1 MGFESRLIRLE
12 ETCEQLLYEIR
23 DLRLAVGKK
32 ERLPNSVLE
41 PSSQEK
47 PTPRQGA
54 TTCVAEQQ
62 PALNRASNVPRPSH
76 RSRNRE
82 HNLDLYMSLFAGRE
96 DVYAYAW
103 ENVAKGTK
111 GWAPAREYAPGKDK
125 EEKAFLPL
133 TRDIIRRHMWDVNA
147 SHKGIYVMLPGDRCK
162 LLVCDFDDGDWRA
175 DARAYVEVARARGLD
190 PLLELSR
197 SGDGAHVWLFFEKP
211 VSAALARRLGYRLVE
226 EAAEKRPDLRLHSL
240 DRFFPSQ
247 DTLPVKAKKKA
258 ARLGNLIALPLHLG
272 SWKSKRTTV
281 FVDPETFEEYA
292 DQFGRL
298 AEVRR
303 VSVEQLEELTD
314 TEAPSQT
321 VFGGGEEP
329 PKREP
334 YARVVKGEKV
344 TLRVGGAL
352 RYQGTS
358 TSVCLLS

>member
-1 MGFESRLIRLE
+1 MKSTSRE
-12 ETCEQLLYEIR
+12 
-23 DLRLAVGKK
+23 
-32 ERLPNSVLE
+32 LP
-41 PSSQEK
+41 PH
-47 PTPRQGA
+47 
-54 TTCVAEQQ
+54 Q
-62 PALNRASNVPRPSH
+62 PVQPQ

-82 HNLDLYMSLFAGRE
+82 QNLDLYMSLFAGRE

-133 TRDIIRRHMWDVNA
+133 TRDIIRRHMWDENA
-147 SHKGIYVMLPGDRCK
+147 SHKGIYVMLPGDRCT

-298 AEVRR
+298 AE
-303 VSVEQLEELTD
+303 
-314 TEAPSQT
+314 
-321 VFGGGEEP
+321 
-329 PKREP
+329 
-334 YARVVKGEKV
+334 
-344 TLRVGGAL
+344 
-352 RYQGTS
+352 
-358 TSVCLLS
+358 